1 MFVALGAMFAFPIAC
16 NEAERRGLVA
26 DAGGY
31 VHAPAYPDGTVDKDE
46 LGNPVLDGK
55 PDYDPK
61 EVALA
66 AAQNALQLSAN
77 PAELALWA
85 AIGGVGLAV
94 GWFKRR
100 FLATTVKQAVL
111 AASRGVIGKA
121 PTSPEDPDEDV
132 ELPEKEKEIP

>member
-1 MFVALGAMFAFPIAC
+1 MFLALGAMFAFPIAC

-66 AAQNALQLSAN
+66 AAQNALQLSTN
-77 PAELALWA
+77 PAELAVWA
-85 AIGGVGLAV
+85 ALGGVGLAV

-100 FLATTVKQAVL
+100 FLATTVKQVAVAAGKSIVGK
-111 AASRGVIGKA
+111 AASPPDIE
-121 PTSPEDPDEDV
+121 EDE
-132 ELPEKEKEIP
+132 EEAEKETP